1 MMAFIKTNRQRE
13 ALYGWLFA
21 LPAIIGMVAFDV
33 GPMVASVLIAFTEWN
48 GVTPPHWVGLANY
61 EEILFRD
68 DLFWLS
74 LRITTVFAFVS
85 IPLNLVTGFLLALL
99 LNQKIR
105 GQALMR
111 TLYYL
116 PSIVPLVA
124 VAALWR
130 WIFLRRFGLLDIGL
144 AMMGIQAPDWLGDPN
159 WVLPAFI
166 VMGLWGVGGGMLIN
180 LAGLQAIPTDLYD
193 AASIDGANAFQRL
206 LNVTVPMMTPLILF
220 NLVMGIIGGLQ
231 VFVVAFVMTGGG
243 PNNASLF
250 YMLHLYHTAFE
261 YFRLGYGSS
270 LALILFLYIVI
281 LSALVFRSSSAW
293 VYYEGSR

>member
-48 GVTPPHWVGLANY
+48 GVTPPQWIGLANY

-74 LRITTVFAFVS
+74 LRITTVFAFIS

-144 AMMGIQAPDWLGDPN
+144 AMMGIEAPDWLGDPN

-180 LAGLQAIPTDLYD
+180 LAGLQAIPSDLYD
-193 AASIDGANAFQRL
+193 AASIDGANALQRL

-270 LALILFLYIVI
+270 LALILFLYIVV
-281 LSALVFRSSSAW
+281 LSAMVFRSSSAW

>member
-1 MMAFIKTNRQRE
+1 MISFPKTNRQRE

-33 GPMVASVLIAFTEWN
+33 GPMAASVLISFTEWN
-48 GVTPPHWVGLANY
+48 GVTPPQWIGLANY

-68 DLFWLS
+68 DLFLLS

-144 AMMGIQAPDWLGDPN
+144 AMVGIQAPDWLGDPN
-159 WVLPAFI
+159 WVLPAFV

-193 AASIDGANAFQRL
+193 SASIDGANAFQRL
-206 LNVTVPMMTPLILF
+206 LNVTIPMMTPLILF

-231 VFVVAFVMTGGG
+231 VFVVAFVMTQGG

-261 YFRLGYGSS
+261 YFRLGYGSA
-270 LALILFLYIVI
+270 LALILFLYIVV
-281 LSALVFRSSSAW
+281 LSALVFRSSTAW
-293 VYYEGSR
+293 VYYEGNR

>member
-1 MMAFIKTNRQRE
+1 MISLLKTNRQRE

-21 LPAIIGMVAFDV
+21 MPAIIGMVAFDI
-33 GPMVASVLIAFTEWN
+33 GPMAASVLIAFTEWN
-48 GVTPPHWVGLANY
+48 GVTPPQWVGLANY

-68 DLFWLS
+68 DLFLLS

-99 LNQKIR
+99 LNQKVR

-144 AMMGIQAPDWLGDPN
+144 AMVGIQAPNWLGDPN

-193 AASIDGANAFQRL
+193 SASIDGANAFQRL
-206 LNVTVPMMTPLILF
+206 LNVTIPMMTPLILF

-231 VFVVAFVMTGGG
+231 VFVVAFVMTQGG

-261 YFRLGYGSS
+261 YFRLGYGSA

-281 LSALVFRSSSAW
+281 LSALVFRSSTAW

>member
-1 MMAFIKTNRQRE
+1 MIAFIKTNRQRE

-144 AMMGIQAPDWLGDPN
+144 AMMGVQAPDWLGDPN

>member
-1 MMAFIKTNRQRE
+1 MFSLLRTNQQRE
-13 ALYGWLFA
+13 TFFGWLFA
-21 LPAIIGMVAFDV
+21 LPAIIGFVVFDI
-33 GPMVASVLIAFTEWN
+33 GPMVASVLISFTEWN
-48 GVTPPHWVGLANY
+48 GVTPPKWVGLSNY
-61 EEILFRD
+61 EEIMFRD
-68 DLFWLS
+68 DLFMLS
-74 LRITTVFAFVS
+74 LRITTIFAFVS

-130 WIFLRRFGLLDIGL
+130 WIFLKRFGLLDIGL
-144 AMMGIQAPDWLGDPN
+144 AMMGVQAPDWLGDPQ

-180 LAGLQAIPTDLYD
+180 LAGLQGIPTDLYD
-193 AASIDGANAFQRL
+193 AASIDGANALQRL
-206 LNVTVPMMTPLILF
+206 INVTIPMMTPLILF

-243 PNNASLF
+243 PSNASLF
-250 YMLHLYHTAFE
+250 YMLHLYRNAFE

-270 LALILFLYIVI
+270 LALILFLYIIV
-281 LSALVFRSSSAW
+281 LSALVFRSSTAW
-293 VYYEGSR
+293 VYYEGHR

>member
-48 GVTPPHWVGLANY
+48 GVTPPQWVGLANY

-130 WIFLRRFGLLDIGL
+130 WIFLKRFGLLDIGL

>member
-1 MMAFIKTNRQRE
+1 MFSLLRTNQQRE
-13 ALYGWLFA
+13 TFFGWLFA
-21 LPAIIGMVAFDV
+21 LPAIIGFVVFDI
-33 GPMVASVLIAFTEWN
+33 GPMVASVLISFTEWN
-48 GVTPPHWVGLANY
+48 GVTPPKWVGLSNY
-61 EEILFRD
+61 EEIMFRD
-68 DLFWLS
+68 DLFMLS
-74 LRITTVFAFVS
+74 LRITTIFAFVS

-130 WIFLRRFGLLDIGL
+130 WIFLKRFGLLDIGL
-144 AMMGIQAPDWLGDPN
+144 AMMGIQAPDWLGDPQ

-180 LAGLQAIPTDLYD
+180 LAGLQGIPTDLYD
-193 AASIDGANAFQRL
+193 AASIDGANALQRL
-206 LNVTVPMMTPLILF
+206 INVTIPMMTPLILF

-243 PNNASLF
+243 PSNASLF
-250 YMLHLYHTAFE
+250 YMLHLYRNAFE

-270 LALILFLYIVI
+270 LALILFLYIIV
-281 LSALVFRSSSAW
+281 LSALVFRSSTAW
-293 VYYEGSR
+293 VYYEGHR

>member
-1 MMAFIKTNRQRE
+1 MFSLLRTNQQRE
-13 ALYGWLFA
+13 TFFGWLFA
-21 LPAIIGMVAFDV
+21 LPAIIGFVVFDI
-33 GPMVASVLIAFTEWN
+33 GPMVASVLISFTEWN
-48 GVTPPHWVGLANY
+48 GVTPPKWVGLSNY
-61 EEILFRD
+61 EEIMFRD
-68 DLFWLS
+68 DLFMLS
-74 LRITTVFAFVS
+74 LRITTIFAFVS

-130 WIFLRRFGLLDIGL
+130 WIFLKRFGLLDIGL
-144 AMMGIQAPDWLGDPN
+144 AMMGVQAPDWLGDPQ

-180 LAGLQAIPTDLYD
+180 LAGLQGIPTDLYD
-193 AASIDGANAFQRL
+193 AASIDGANALQRL
-206 LNVTVPMMTPLILF
+206 INVTIPMMTPLILF

-243 PNNASLF
+243 PSNASLF
-250 YMLHLYHTAFE
+250 YMLHLYRNAFE

-270 LALILFLYIVI
+270 LALILFLYII
-281 LSALVFRSSSAW
+281 ALSVLVFRSSTAW
-293 VYYEGSR
+293 VYYEGHR

>member
-1 MMAFIKTNRQRE
+1 MISLLRTNRQRE
-13 ALYGWLFA
+13 TFYGWLFA
-21 LPAIIGMVAFDV
+21 LPAIIGFVVFDI
-33 GPMVASVLIAFTEWN
+33 GPMVASILISFTEWN
-48 GVTPPHWVGLANY
+48 GVTPPKWVGLSNY
-61 EEILFRD
+61 EEIMFRD
-68 DLFWLS
+68 DLFMLS
-74 LRITTVFAFVS
+74 LRITTIFAFVS

-130 WIFLRRFGLLDIGL
+130 WIFLKRFGLLDIGL
-144 AMMGIQAPDWLGDPN
+144 AMMGVQAPDWLGDPQ

-180 LAGLQAIPTDLYD
+180 LAGLQGIPTDLYD
-193 AASIDGANAFQRL
+193 AASIDGANALQRL
-206 LNVTVPMMTPLILF
+206 INVTIPMMTPLILF

-243 PNNASLF
+243 PSNASLF
-250 YMLHLYHTAFE
+250 YMLHLYRNAFE

-270 LALILFLYIVI
+270 LALILFLYII
-281 LSALVFRSSSAW
+281 ALSVLVFRSSTAW
-293 VYYEGSR
+293 VYYEGHR

>member
-1 MMAFIKTNRQRE
+1 MIALLRTNRQRE
-13 ALYGWLFA
+13 ALFGWLFA
-21 LPAIIGMVAFDV
+21 LPAIIGFVVFDI
-33 GPMVASVLIAFTEWN
+33 GPMLASVLISFTEWN
-48 GVTPPHWVGLANY
+48 GVTPPKWVGLSNY
-61 EEILFRD
+61 EEIVFRD
-68 DLFWLS
+68 DLFKLS
-74 LRITTVFAFVS
+74 MRITTIFAFVS

-116 PSIVPLVA
+116 PSVVPLVA

-130 WIFLRRFGLLDIGL
+130 WIFLKRFGLLDIGL
-144 AMMGIQAPDWLGDPN
+144 AMAGIQAPDWLGDPQ
-159 WVLPAFI
+159 WVLPAFV

-180 LAGLQAIPTDLYD
+180 LAGLQGIPTDLYD
-193 AASIDGANAFQRL
+193 AASIDGANALQRL
-206 LNVTVPMMTPLILF
+206 SNVTIPMMTPLILF

-243 PNNASLF
+243 PSNASLF
-250 YMLHLYHTAFE
+250 YMLHLYRHAFE

-270 LALILFLYIVI
+270 LALILFLYIIV
-281 LSALVFRSSSAW
+281 LSALVFRSSTAW
-293 VYYEGSR
+293 VHYEGHR

>member
-130 WIFLRRFGLLDIGL
+130 WIFLKRFGLLDIGL
-144 AMMGIQAPDWLGDPN
+144 AMMGVQAPDWLGDPN

-206 LNVTVPMMTPLILF
+206 LNVTIPMMTPLILF

-270 LALILFLYIVI
+270 LALILFLYIVV

>member
-1 MMAFIKTNRQRE
+1 MISFLKTNRQRE

-21 LPAIIGMVAFDV
+21 LPAIIGLVAFDV
-33 GPMVASVLIAFTEWN
+33 GPMVASVLISFTEWN
-48 GVTPPHWVGLANY
+48 GVTPPQWVGLANY

-68 DLFWLS
+68 ELFMLS
-74 LRITTVFAFVS
+74 MRITTIFAFVS

-105 GQALMR
+105 GQSLMR

-130 WIFLRRFGLLDIGL
+130 WIFLKRFGLLDIGL

-193 AASIDGANAFQRL
+193 AASIDGANALQRL
-206 LNVTVPMMTPLILF
+206 VNVTIPMMTPLILF

-243 PNNASLF
+243 PSNASLF
-250 YMLHLYHTAFE
+250 YMLHLYRNAFE

-270 LALILFLYIVI
+270 LALVLFLYIIV
-281 LSALVFRSSSAW
+281 LSALVFRSSTAW
-293 VYYEGSR
+293 VYYEGNR

>member
-1 MMAFIKTNRQRE
+1 MISFLKTNQQRE

-21 LPAIIGMVAFDV
+21 LPAIIGLVVFDV
-33 GPMVASVLIAFTEWN
+33 GPMAASVLISFTEWN
-48 GVTPPHWVGLANY
+48 GVTPPQWVGLANY

-68 DLFWLS
+68 ELFMLS
-74 LRITTVFAFVS
+74 MRITTIFAFVS

-105 GQALMR
+105 GQSLMR

-130 WIFLRRFGLLDIGL
+130 WIFLKRFGLLDIGL

-193 AASIDGANAFQRL
+193 AASIDGANALQRL
-206 LNVTVPMMTPLILF
+206 VNVTIPMMTPLILF

-243 PNNASLF
+243 PSNASLF
-250 YMLHLYHTAFE
+250 YMLHLYRNAFE

-270 LALILFLYIVI
+270 LALVLFLYIIV
-281 LSALVFRSSSAW
+281 LSALVFRSSTAW
-293 VYYEGSR
+293 VYYEGNR

>member
-1 MMAFIKTNRQRE
+1 MSSLLRTNQQRE
-13 ALYGWLFA
+13 TFFGWLFA
-21 LPAIIGMVAFDV
+21 LPAIIGFVVFDI
-33 GPMVASVLIAFTEWN
+33 GPMVASVLISFTEWN
-48 GVTPPHWVGLANY
+48 GVTPPKWVGLSNY
-61 EEILFRD
+61 EEIMFRD
-68 DLFWLS
+68 DLFMLS
-74 LRITTVFAFVS
+74 LRITTIFAFVS

-130 WIFLRRFGLLDIGL
+130 WIFLKRFGLLDIGL
-144 AMMGIQAPDWLGDPN
+144 AMMGIQAPDWLGDPQ

-180 LAGLQAIPTDLYD
+180 LAGLQGIPTDLYD
-193 AASIDGANAFQRL
+193 AASIDGANALQRL
-206 LNVTVPMMTPLILF
+206 INVTIPMMTPLILF

-243 PNNASLF
+243 PSNASLF
-250 YMLHLYHTAFE
+250 YMLHLYRNAFE

-270 LALILFLYIVI
+270 LALILFLYII
-281 LSALVFRSSSAW
+281 ALSVLVFRSSTAW
-293 VYYEGSR
+293 VYYEGHR

>member
-1 MMAFIKTNRQRE
+1 MISFFKTNRQRE

-21 LPAIIGMVAFDV
+21 LPAIIGLVAFDV
-33 GPMVASVLIAFTEWN
+33 GPMVASVLISFTEWN
-48 GVTPPHWVGLANY
+48 GVTPPQWVGLANY

-68 DLFWLS
+68 ELFMLS
-74 LRITTVFAFVS
+74 MRITTIFAFVS

-105 GQALMR
+105 GQSLIR

-130 WIFLRRFGLLDIGL
+130 WIFLKRFGLLDIGL

-193 AASIDGANAFQRL
+193 AASIDGANALQRL
-206 LNVTVPMMTPLILF
+206 VNVTIPMMTPLILF

-243 PNNASLF
+243 PSNASLF
-250 YMLHLYHTAFE
+250 YMLHLYRNAFE

-270 LALILFLYIVI
+270 LALVLFLYIIV
-281 LSALVFRSSSAW
+281 LSALVFRSSTAW
-293 VYYEGSR
+293 VYYEGNR

>member
-1 MMAFIKTNRQRE
+1 MISFLKTNRQRE

-33 GPMVASVLIAFTEWN
+33 GPMAASVLIAFTEWN
-48 GVTPPHWVGLANY
+48 GVTPPQWIGLANY

-68 DLFWLS
+68 DLFLVS

-144 AMMGIQAPDWLGDPN
+144 AMVGIQAPDWLGDPN
-159 WVLPAFI
+159 WVLPAFV

-193 AASIDGANAFQRL
+193 SASIDGANAFQRL
-206 LNVTVPMMTPLILF
+206 LNVTIPMMTPLILF

-231 VFVVAFVMTGGG
+231 VFVVAFVMTQGG

-261 YFRLGYGSS
+261 YFRLGYGSA
-270 LALILFLYIVI
+270 LALILFLYIVV
-281 LSALVFRSSSAW
+281 LSALVFRSSTAW
-293 VYYEGSR
+293 VYYEGNR

>member
-1 MMAFIKTNRQRE
+1 
-13 ALYGWLFA
+13 
-21 LPAIIGMVAFDV
+21 
-33 GPMVASVLIAFTEWN
+33 
-48 GVTPPHWVGLANY
+48 
-61 EEILFRD
+61 
-68 DLFWLS
+68 
-74 LRITTVFAFVS
+74 
-85 IPLNLVTGFLLALL
+85 
-99 LNQKIR
+99 
-105 GQALMR
+105 MR

-130 WIFLRRFGLLDIGL
+130 WIFLKRFGLLDIGL

-193 AASIDGANAFQRL
+193 AASIDGANALQRL
-206 LNVTVPMMTPLILF
+206 LNVTIPMMTPLILF

-243 PNNASLF
+243 PSNASLF
-250 YMLHLYHTAFE
+250 YMLHLYRNAFE

-270 LALILFLYIVI
+270 LALILFLYIIV
-281 LSALVFRSSSAW
+281 LSTLVFRSSTAW
-293 VYYEGSR
+293 VYYEGNR

>member
-1 MMAFIKTNRQRE
+1 MISLLKTNQQRE
-13 ALYGWLFA
+13 TFFGWLFA
-21 LPAIIGMVAFDV
+21 LPAIIGFVVFDI
-33 GPMVASVLIAFTEWN
+33 GPMVASVLISFTEWN
-48 GVTPPHWVGLANY
+48 GVTPPKWVGLSNY
-61 EEILFRD
+61 EEIMFRD
-68 DLFWLS
+68 DLFMLS
-74 LRITTVFAFVS
+74 LRITTIFAFVS

-130 WIFLRRFGLLDIGL
+130 WIFLKRFGLLDIGL
-144 AMMGIQAPDWLGDPN
+144 AMMGVQAPDWLGDPQ

-180 LAGLQAIPTDLYD
+180 LAGLQGIPTDLYD
-193 AASIDGANAFQRL
+193 AASIDGANALQRL
-206 LNVTVPMMTPLILF
+206 INVTIPMMTPLILF

-243 PNNASLF
+243 PSNASLF
-250 YMLHLYHTAFE
+250 YMLHLYRNAFE

-270 LALILFLYIVI
+270 LALILFLYIIV
-281 LSALVFRSSSAW
+281 LSALVFRSSTAW
-293 VYYEGSR
+293 VYYEGHR

>member
-1 MMAFIKTNRQRE
+1 MFSLLRTNQQRE
-13 ALYGWLFA
+13 TFFGWLFA
-21 LPAIIGMVAFDV
+21 LPAIIGFVVFDI
-33 GPMVASVLIAFTEWN
+33 GPMVASILISFTEWN
-48 GVTPPHWVGLANY
+48 GVTPPKWVGLSNY
-61 EEILFRD
+61 EEIMFRD
-68 DLFWLS
+68 DLFMLS
-74 LRITTVFAFVS
+74 LRITTIFAFVS

-130 WIFLRRFGLLDIGL
+130 WIFLKRFGLLDIGL
-144 AMMGIQAPDWLGDPN
+144 AMMGIQAPDWLGDPQ

-180 LAGLQAIPTDLYD
+180 LAGLQGIPTDLYD
-193 AASIDGANAFQRL
+193 AASIDGANALQRL
-206 LNVTVPMMTPLILF
+206 INVTIPMMTPLILF

-243 PNNASLF
+243 PSNASLF
-250 YMLHLYHTAFE
+250 YMLHLYRNAFE

-270 LALILFLYIVI
+270 LALILFLYIIV
-281 LSALVFRSSSAW
+281 LSALVFRSSTAW
-293 VYYEGSR
+293 VYYEGHR

>member
-1 MMAFIKTNRQRE
+1 MFSLLRTNQQRE
-13 ALYGWLFA
+13 TFFGWLFA
-21 LPAIIGMVAFDV
+21 LPAIIGFVVFDI
-33 GPMVASVLIAFTEWN
+33 GPMVASVLISFTEWN
-48 GVTPPHWVGLANY
+48 GVTPPKWVGLSNY
-61 EEILFRD
+61 EEIMFRD
-68 DLFWLS
+68 DLFMLS
-74 LRITTVFAFVS
+74 LRITTIFAFVS

-130 WIFLRRFGLLDIGL
+130 WIFLKRFGLLDIGL
-144 AMMGIQAPDWLGDPN
+144 AMMGIQAPDWLGDPQ
-159 WVLPAFI
+159 WVLPAFF

-180 LAGLQAIPTDLYD
+180 LAGLQGIPTDLYD
-193 AASIDGANAFQRL
+193 AASIDGANALQRL
-206 LNVTVPMMTPLILF
+206 LHITIPMMTPLILF

-231 VFVVAFVMTGGG
+231 VFVIAFVMTGGG
-243 PNNASLF
+243 PSNASLF
-250 YMLHLYHTAFE
+250 YMLHLYRNAFQ

-270 LALILFLYIVI
+270 LALILFLYII
-281 LSALVFRSSSAW
+281 ALSVLVFRSSTAW
-293 VYYEGSR
+293 VYYEGHR

>member
-1 MMAFIKTNRQRE
+1 MFSLLRTNQQRE
-13 ALYGWLFA
+13 TFFGWLFA
-21 LPAIIGMVAFDV
+21 LPAIIGFVVFDI
-33 GPMVASVLIAFTEWN
+33 GPMVASVLISFTEWN
-48 GVTPPHWVGLANY
+48 GVTPPKWVGLSNY
-61 EEILFRD
+61 EEIMFRD
-68 DLFWLS
+68 DLFMLS
-74 LRITTVFAFVS
+74 LRITTIFAFVS

-130 WIFLRRFGLLDIGL
+130 WIFLKRFGLLDIGL
-144 AMMGIQAPDWLGDPN
+144 AMMGVQAPDWLGDPQ

-180 LAGLQAIPTDLYD
+180 LAGLQGIPTDLYD
-193 AASIDGANAFQRL
+193 AASIDGANALQRL
-206 LNVTVPMMTPLILF
+206 INVTIPMMTPLILF

-243 PNNASLF
+243 PSNASLF
-250 YMLHLYHTAFE
+250 YMLHLYRNAFE

-270 LALILFLYIVI
+270 LALILFLYIIV
-281 LSALVFRSSSAW
+281 LSVLVFRSSTAW
-293 VYYEGSR
+293 VYYEGHR

>member
-1 MMAFIKTNRQRE
+1 MIAFLKTNRQKE
-13 ALYGWLFA
+13 AMYGWLFA
-21 LPAIIGMVAFDV
+21 LPAIIGMLAFDV

-48 GVTPPHWVGLANY
+48 GVTPPQWVGLANY

-68 DLFWLS
+68 DLFLLS

-105 GQALMR
+105 GQSLMR

-130 WIFLRRFGLLDIGL
+130 WIFLKRFGLLDIGL
-144 AMMGIQAPDWLGDPN
+144 AMMGVQAPDWLGDPN

-193 AASIDGANAFQRL
+193 AASIDGANAFRRL
-206 LNVTVPMMTPLILF
+206 INVTIPMMTPLILF

-231 VFVVAFVMTGGG
+231 VFVVAFVMTEGG

-281 LSALVFRSSSAW
+281 LSALVFRSSTAW

>member
-1 MMAFIKTNRQRE
+1 MISLLRTNRQRE
-13 ALYGWLFA
+13 TFYGWLFA
-21 LPAIIGMVAFDV
+21 LPAIIGSVVFDI
-33 GPMVASVLIAFTEWN
+33 GPMVASILISFTEWN
-48 GVTPPHWVGLANY
+48 GVTPPKWIGLSNY
-61 EEILFRD
+61 EEIMFRD
-68 DLFWLS
+68 DVFMLS

-130 WIFLRRFGLLDIGL
+130 WIFLKRFGLLDIGL
-144 AMMGIQAPDWLGDPN
+144 AMMGIQAPDWLGDPQ

-180 LAGLQAIPTDLYD
+180 LAGLQGIPTDLYD
-193 AASIDGANAFQRL
+193 AASIDGANALQRL
-206 LNVTVPMMTPLILF
+206 INVTIPMMTPLILF

-243 PNNASLF
+243 PSNASLF
-250 YMLHLYHTAFE
+250 YMLHLYRNAFE

-270 LALILFLYIVI
+270 LALILFLYIIV
-281 LSALVFRSSSAW
+281 LSALVFRSSTAW
-293 VYYEGSR
+293 VYYEGHR

>member
-33 GPMVASVLIAFTEWN
+33 GPMMASVLIAFTEWN
-48 GVTPPHWVGLANY
+48 GVTPPQWIGLANY

-130 WIFLRRFGLLDIGL
+130 WIFLKRFGLLDIGL
-144 AMMGIQAPDWLGDPN
+144 AMMGVQAPDWLGDPN

>member
-1 MMAFIKTNRQRE
+1 MISFLKTNQQRE

-21 LPAIIGMVAFDV
+21 LPAIIGLVVFDV
-33 GPMVASVLIAFTEWN
+33 GPMAASVLISFTEWN
-48 GVTPPHWVGLANY
+48 GVTPPQWVGLANY

-68 DLFWLS
+68 ELFMLS
-74 LRITTVFAFVS
+74 MRITTIFAFVS

-105 GQALMR
+105 GQSLMR

-130 WIFLRRFGLLDIGL
+130 WIFLKRFGLLDIGL

-180 LAGLQAIPTDLYD
+180 LAGLQAIQRICTTQPPSMAPTP
-193 AASIDGANAFQRL
+193 F
-206 LNVTVPMMTPLILF
+206 
-220 NLVMGIIGGLQ
+220 
-231 VFVVAFVMTGGG
+231 
-243 PNNASLF
+243 
-250 YMLHLYHTAFE
+250 
-261 YFRLGYGSS
+261 
-270 LALILFLYIVI
+270 
-281 LSALVFRSSSAW
+281 SAW
-293 VYYEGSR
+293 LT

>member
-1 MMAFIKTNRQRE
+1 MFSLLRTNQQRE
-13 ALYGWLFA
+13 TFFGWLFA
-21 LPAIIGMVAFDV
+21 LPAIIGFVVFDI
-33 GPMVASVLIAFTEWN
+33 GPMVASVLISFTEWN
-48 GVTPPHWVGLANY
+48 GVTPPKWVGLSNY
-61 EEILFRD
+61 EEIMFRD
-68 DLFWLS
+68 DLFMLS
-74 LRITTVFAFVS
+74 LRITTIFAFVS

-130 WIFLRRFGLLDIGL
+130 WIFLKRFGLLDIGL
-144 AMMGIQAPDWLGDPN
+144 AMMGIQAPDWLGEPQ
-159 WVLPAFI
+159 WVLPAFF

-180 LAGLQAIPTDLYD
+180 LAGLQGIPTDLYD
-193 AASIDGANAFQRL
+193 AASIDGANALQRL
-206 LNVTVPMMTPLILF
+206 INVTIPMMTPLILF

-231 VFVVAFVMTGGG
+231 VFVIAFVMTGGG
-243 PNNASLF
+243 PSNASLF
-250 YMLHLYHTAFE
+250 YMLHLYRNAFQ

-270 LALILFLYIVI
+270 LALILFLYII
-281 LSALVFRSSSAW
+281 ALSVLVFRSSTAW
-293 VYYEGSR
+293 VYYEGHR

>member
-1 MMAFIKTNRQRE
+1 MIAFLKTNRQKE
-13 ALYGWLFA
+13 AMYGWLFA

-48 GVTPPHWVGLANY
+48 GVTPPQWVGLANY

-68 DLFWLS
+68 DLFLLS

-105 GQALMR
+105 GQSLMR

-130 WIFLRRFGLLDIGL
+130 WIFLKRFGLLDIGL
-144 AMMGIQAPDWLGDPN
+144 AMMGVQAPDWLGDPN

-193 AASIDGANAFQRL
+193 AASIDGANAFRRL
-206 LNVTVPMMTPLILF
+206 INVTIPMMTPLILF

-231 VFVVAFVMTGGG
+231 VFVVAFVMTEGG

-281 LSALVFRSSSAW
+281 LSALVFRSSTAW

>member
-1 MMAFIKTNRQRE
+1 MISFLKTNRQRE

-33 GPMVASVLIAFTEWN
+33 GPMAASVLIAFTEWN
-48 GVTPPHWVGLANY
+48 GVTPPQWIGLANY

-68 DLFWLS
+68 DLFLLS

-144 AMMGIQAPDWLGDPN
+144 AMVGIQAPDWLGDPN
-159 WVLPAFI
+159 WVLPAFV

-193 AASIDGANAFQRL
+193 SASIDGANAFQRL
-206 LNVTVPMMTPLILF
+206 LNVTIPMMTPLILF

-231 VFVVAFVMTGGG
+231 VFVVAFVMTQGG

-261 YFRLGYGSS
+261 YFRLGYGSA
-270 LALILFLYIVI
+270 LALILFLYIVV
-281 LSALVFRSSSAW
+281 LSALVFRSSTAW
-293 VYYEGSR
+293 VYYEGNR

>member
-1 MMAFIKTNRQRE
+1 MIAFLKTNRQKE
-13 ALYGWLFA
+13 AMYGWLFA
-21 LPAIIGMVAFDV
+21 LPAIIGMLAFDV

-48 GVTPPHWVGLANY
+48 GVTPPQWVGLANY

-68 DLFWLS
+68 DLFLLS

-105 GQALMR
+105 GQSLMR

-130 WIFLRRFGLLDIGL
+130 WIFLKRFGLLDIGL
-144 AMMGIQAPDWLGDPN
+144 AMMGVQAPDWLGDPN

-193 AASIDGANAFQRL
+193 AASIDGANAFRRL
-206 LNVTVPMMTPLILF
+206 FNVTIPMMTPLILF

-231 VFVVAFVMTGGG
+231 VFVVAFVMTEGG

-281 LSALVFRSSSAW
+281 LSALVFRSSTAW

>member
-1 MMAFIKTNRQRE
+1 
-13 ALYGWLFA
+13 
-21 LPAIIGMVAFDV
+21 
-33 GPMVASVLIAFTEWN
+33 
-48 GVTPPHWVGLANY
+48 
-61 EEILFRD
+61 
-68 DLFWLS
+68 
-74 LRITTVFAFVS
+74 
-85 IPLNLVTGFLLALL
+85 
-99 LNQKIR
+99 
-105 GQALMR
+105 MR

-144 AMMGIQAPDWLGDPN
+144 AMVGIQAPNWLGDPN

-193 AASIDGANAFQRL
+193 SASIDGANAFQRL
-206 LNVTVPMMTPLILF
+206 LNVTIPMMTPLILF

-231 VFVVAFVMTGGG
+231 VFVVAFVMTQGG
-243 PNNASLF
+243 PNNASLSTC
-250 YMLHLYHTAFE
+250 LHLYHTASSISA
-261 YFRLGYGSS
+261 LGTVSA
-270 LALILFLYIVI
+270 LALILSFTLLF
-281 LSALVFRSSSAW
+281 LSALVFRSSTAW

>member
-1 MMAFIKTNRQRE
+1 MISFLKTNRQRE

-33 GPMVASVLIAFTEWN
+33 GPMAASVLIAFTEWN
-48 GVTPPHWVGLANY
+48 GVTPPQWVGLANY
-61 EEILFRD
+61 EEIIFRD
-68 DLFWLS
+68 DLFLLS

-144 AMMGIQAPDWLGDPN
+144 AMVGIQAPDWLGDPN
-159 WVLPAFI
+159 WVLPAFV

-193 AASIDGANAFQRL
+193 SASIDGANAFQRL
-206 LNVTVPMMTPLILF
+206 LNVTIPMMTPLILF

-231 VFVVAFVMTGGG
+231 VFVVAFVMTQGG

-261 YFRLGYGSS
+261 YFRLGYGSA
-270 LALILFLYIVI
+270 LALILFLYIVV
-281 LSALVFRSSSAW
+281 LSALVFRSSTAW
-293 VYYEGSR
+293 VYYEGNR

>member
-1 MMAFIKTNRQRE
+1 MISFLKTNRQRE

-21 LPAIIGMVAFDV
+21 LPAIIGMVAFDI
-33 GPMVASVLIAFTEWN
+33 GPMAASVLIAFTEWN
-48 GVTPPHWVGLANY
+48 GVTPPQWIGLANY

-68 DLFWLS
+68 DLFLLS

-144 AMMGIQAPDWLGDPN
+144 AMVGIQAPDWLGDPN
-159 WVLPAFI
+159 WVLPAFV

-193 AASIDGANAFQRL
+193 SASIDGANAFQRL
-206 LNVTVPMMTPLILF
+206 LNVTIPMMTPLILF

-231 VFVVAFVMTGGG
+231 VFVVAFVMTQGGG
-243 PNNASLF
+243 PSNASLF
-250 YMLHLYHTAFE
+250 YMLHLVSHTAFE
-261 YFRLGYGSS
+261 YFRLGYGSCS
-270 LALILFLYIVI
+270 GAGSFPLYHC
-281 LSALVFRSSSAW
+281 ACR
-293 VYYEGSR
+293 R

>member
-1 MMAFIKTNRQRE
+1 MISFLKTNRQRE

-21 LPAIIGMVAFDV
+21 LPAIIGMMAFDV
-33 GPMVASVLIAFTEWN
+33 GPMAASVLIAFTEWN
-48 GVTPPHWVGLANY
+48 GVTPPQWIGLANY

-68 DLFWLS
+68 DLFLLS

-144 AMMGIQAPDWLGDPN
+144 AMVGIQAPDWLGDPN
-159 WVLPAFI
+159 WVLPAFV

-193 AASIDGANAFQRL
+193 SASIDGANAFQRL
-206 LNVTVPMMTPLILF
+206 LNVTIPMMTPLILF

-231 VFVVAFVMTGGG
+231 VFVVAFVMTQGG

-261 YFRLGYGSS
+261 YFRLGYGSA
-270 LALILFLYIVI
+270 LALILFLYIVV
-281 LSALVFRSSSAW
+281 LSALVFRSSTAW
-293 VYYEGSR
+293 VYYEGNR

>member
-1 MMAFIKTNRQRE
+1 MISFLKTNRQRE

-33 GPMVASVLIAFTEWN
+33 GPMAASVLIAFTEWN
-48 GVTPPHWVGLANY
+48 GVTPPQWVGLANY

-68 DLFWLS
+68 ELFLLS

-105 GQALMR
+105 GQSLMR

-144 AMMGIQAPDWLGDPN
+144 AMVGIQAPDWLGDPN

-206 LNVTVPMMTPLILF
+206 LNVTIPMMTPLILF

-231 VFVVAFVMTGGG
+231 VFVVAFVMTQGG

-261 YFRLGYGSS
+261 YFRLGYGSA
-270 LALILFLYIVI
+270 LALILFLYIVV
-281 LSALVFRSSSAW
+281 LSALVFRSSTAW

>member
-48 GVTPPHWVGLANY
+48 GVTPPQWIGLANY

-74 LRITTVFAFVS
+74 LRITTVFAFIS

-144 AMMGIQAPDWLGDPN
+144 AMVGIEAPDWLGDPN

-180 LAGLQAIPTDLYD
+180 LAGLQAIPSDLYD
-193 AASIDGANAFQRL
+193 AASIDGANALQRL

-270 LALILFLYIVI
+270 LALILFLYIVV
-281 LSALVFRSSSAW
+281 LSAMVFRSSSAW

>member
-1 MMAFIKTNRQRE
+1 MIALLRTNRQRE
-13 ALYGWLFA
+13 ALFGWLFA
-21 LPAIIGMVAFDV
+21 LPAIIGFVVFDI
-33 GPMVASVLIAFTEWN
+33 GPMLASVLISFTEWN
-48 GVTPPHWVGLANY
+48 GVTPPKWVGLSNY
-61 EEILFRD
+61 EEIVFRD
-68 DLFWLS
+68 DLFKLS
-74 LRITTVFAFVS
+74 MRITTIFAFVS

-116 PSIVPLVA
+116 PSVVPLVA

-130 WIFLRRFGLLDIGL
+130 WIFLKRFGLLDIGL
-144 AMMGIQAPDWLGDPN
+144 AMAGIQAPDWLGDPQ
-159 WVLPAFI
+159 WVLPAFV

-180 LAGLQAIPTDLYD
+180 LAGLQGIPTDLYD
-193 AASIDGANAFQRL
+193 AASIDGANALQRL
-206 LNVTVPMMTPLILF
+206 SNVTIPMMTPLILF

-243 PNNASLF
+243 PSNASLF
-250 YMLHLYHTAFE
+250 YMLHLYRHAFE

-270 LALILFLYIVI
+270 LALILFLYIIV
-281 LSALVFRSSSAW
+281 LSTLVFRSSTAW
-293 VYYEGSR
+293 VHYEGHR